1 MNTDIITKILGEK
14 VPDDIIRVISTYFIQ
29 KIPKDDIRFVSL
41 NSFLYYKNL
50 QTKTVNYSSV
60 SKLLL
65 YKIYTFQGIK
75 NGYFV
80 LRNFP
85 DWYIEYNFSI
95 YDRINAIRFWIKDNK
110 CEVPVDGYWVEKK
123 M

>member
-1 MNTDIITKILGEK
+1 MNIHIITKILGEK

-29 KIPKDDIRFVSL
+29 KIPKDDIRVRSL
-41 NSFLYYKNL
+41 NSFLYYKNF
-50 QTKTVNYSSV
+50 QTRTVYYYSDC
-60 SKLLL
+60 KLLL
-65 YKIYTFQGIK
+65 YKIYILQGIK

-85 DWYIEYNFSI
+85 DCYIEYNFSI
-95 YDRINAIRFWIKDNK
+95 DDRTSAVRFWIKDNK

-123 M
+123 A